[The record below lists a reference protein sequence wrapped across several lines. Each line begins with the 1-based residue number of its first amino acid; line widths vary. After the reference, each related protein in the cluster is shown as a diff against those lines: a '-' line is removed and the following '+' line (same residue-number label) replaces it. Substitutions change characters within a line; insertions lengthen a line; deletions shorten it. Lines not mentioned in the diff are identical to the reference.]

1 MVNSLGDKNRAAVG
15 EYTSVRI
22 PAPIKRKLEQAAGA
36 HRKSLSAE
44 IVARLAQSFDLAAPD
59 EVEAGEVLASSTAK
73 DALALARR
81 NEARIKTIED
91 ALRVVCDDAYID
103 HLRDEKVQKIFLDLG
118 TLLHGPEA

>member
-1 MVNSLGDKNRAAVG
+1 MVSEDESKLGAIPTFPLRMQRALRSRV
-15 EYTSVRI
+15 EV
-22 PAPIKRKLEQAAGA
+22 AAGA
-36 HRKSLSAE
+36 NRRSVNSE
-44 IVARLAQSFDLAAPD
+44 IVARLAQSFDMAAPD
-59 EVEAGEVLASSTAK
+59 EVEPGEVLASPTAK

-118 TLLHGPEA
+118 TLLHGP